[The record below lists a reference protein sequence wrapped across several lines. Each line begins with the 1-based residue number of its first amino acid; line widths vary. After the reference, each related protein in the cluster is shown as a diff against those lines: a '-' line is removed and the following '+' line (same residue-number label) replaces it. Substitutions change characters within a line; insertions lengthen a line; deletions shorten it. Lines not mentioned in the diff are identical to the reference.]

1 VKWIFEGRISATVK
15 TIGEVWRNSPPP
27 KFLHSNKKPSMIIA
41 NPIYDVVFK
50 YLLEDVE
57 IARELLSTILGEEIH
72 RLELKPQE
80 TATEKS
86 GGGISILRFDFK
98 AIIKNKN
105 GELHKVLIELQKAKK
120 AFDVMRF
127 RRYLGDNYRKED
139 DVFNDQGVLE
149 KRPLPIISIYFLG
162 FPLDN
167 IHAGVVK
174 INREYRDAVTQELLD
189 IKEDFVELLTHDS
202 YLIQARKL
210 HPKARTKLERVL
222 QVFSPIYQTTNDQH
236 QLDFQGDTNDP
247 LIKKMLDRL
256 GRAIANEEIRD
267 NMDVEDEL
275 DRIFDRE
282 MKKLADEKDEIIAE
296 KVGIIAEKEDI
307 IAEKDQLLIAEKK
320 RAEEEKKRAEEEKK
334 RAEEE
339 KKRAEEEKKRAEAEI
354 QKNLALQSQ
363 IEALKKQIKP

>member
-1 VKWIFEGRISATVK
+1 
-15 TIGEVWRNSPPP
+15 
-27 KFLHSNKKPSMIIA
+27 MIIA

-57 IARELLSTILGEEIH
+57 IARELLSTILGEEIQS
-72 RLELKPQE
+72 LELKPQE
-80 TATEKS
+80 TTTEKS

-98 AIIKNKN
+98 AIIKNKS
-105 GELHKVLIELQKAKK
+105 GALHKVLIELQKAKK

-139 DVFNDQGVLE
+139 DVLNNKGESE

-167 IHAGVVK
+167 IHAGIVK
-174 INREYRDAVTQELLD
+174 INREYRDVVTQEVLE

-210 HPKARTKLERVL
+210 PPKARTKLERIL
-222 QVFSPIYQTTNDQH
+222 QVFSPIYQTTKDQH

-256 GRAIANEEIRD
+256 GRAIASEEIRD
-267 NMDVEDEL
+267 NMDLEDEL

-282 MKKLADEKDEIIAE
+282 MKKLAAEKDEIIAE
-296 KVGIIAEKEDI
+296 KEGI
-307 IAEKDQLLIAEKK
+307 IAEKDQLLIEEKK

-339 KKRAEEEKKRAEAEI
+339 KKRAEEEI
-354 QKNLALQSQ
+354 QKNLELQRQ
-363 IEALKKQIKP
+363 IEELKKQIKP

>member
-1 VKWIFEGRISATVK
+1 
-15 TIGEVWRNSPPP
+15 
-27 KFLHSNKKPSMIIA
+27 MIIA

-57 IARELLSTILGEEIH
+57 IARELLSTILGEEIQS
-72 RLELKPQE
+72 LELKPQE

-98 AIIKNKN
+98 AIIKKKN
-105 GELHKVLIELQKAKK
+105 GELYKVLIELQKAKK

-139 DVFNDQGVLE
+139 DVLNEKGNSE
-149 KRPLPIISIYFLG
+149 KRPLPIVSIYFLG

-167 IHAGVVK
+167 IHSGVVK
-174 INREYRDAVTQELLD
+174 INREYRDVVTQEILE

-210 HPKARTKLERVL
+210 PPKARTKLERVL
-222 QVFSPIYQTTNDQH
+222 QVFSPIYQTTDDQH
-236 QLDFQGDTNDP
+236 QLDFQGDSDDP

-256 GRAIANEEIRD
+256 GRAIASEEIRD

-282 MKKLADEKDEIIAE
+282 MKKLT
-296 KVGIIAEKEDI
+296 VIIAEKEQ
-307 IAEKDQLLIAEKK
+307 ELIAEKQ
-320 RAEEEKKRAEEEKK
+320 RADMEHQR
-334 RAEEE
+334 
-339 KKRAEEEKKRAEAEI
+339 
-354 QKNLALQSQ
+354 NLELQQQ
-363 IEALKKQIKP
+363 IEALKKQIKS

>member
-1 VKWIFEGRISATVK
+1 
-15 TIGEVWRNSPPP
+15 
-27 KFLHSNKKPSMIIA
+27 MIIA

-57 IARELLSTILGEEIH
+57 IARELLSTILGEEIQS
-72 RLELKPQE
+72 LELKPQE

-98 AIIKNKN
+98 AIIKNKS

-139 DVFNDQGVLE
+139 DVINDKGESE

-174 INREYRDAVTQELLD
+174 INREYRDVVTQEILE

-202 YLIQARKL
+202 YLIQARRL
-210 HPKARTKLERVL
+210 PPKARTKLERIL

-256 GRAIANEEIRD
+256 GRAIASEEIRD
-267 NMDVEDEL
+267 NMDLEDEL

-282 MKKLADEKDEIIAE
+282 MKKLAAEKDE
-296 KVGIIAEKEDI
+296 I
-307 IAEKDQLLIAEKK
+307 IAEKDQLLIEEKN
-320 RAEEEKKRAEEEKK
+320 RAEEEKKRAEVEKK
-334 RAEEE
+334 RAED
-339 KKRAEEEKKRAEAEI
+339 EI
-354 QKNLALQSQ
+354 QKNLELQRQ
-363 IEALKKQIKP
+363 IEELKKQIKP